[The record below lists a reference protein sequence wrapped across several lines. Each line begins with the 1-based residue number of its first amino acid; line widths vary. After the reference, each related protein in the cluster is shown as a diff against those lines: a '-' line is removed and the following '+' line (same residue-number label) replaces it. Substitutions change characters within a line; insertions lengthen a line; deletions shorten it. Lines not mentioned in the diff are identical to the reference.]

1 MNVDKTESKET
12 VKNLLTMHG
21 PAVYRIHVR
30 GRVDPRQ
37 SERLAGMQ
45 LTEIYG
51 SNGTP
56 ETILVGRLLDQA
68 ALAGLLES
76 LYEMHLPVLSANCM
90 GAEEA

>member
-1 MNVDKTESKET
+1 MNVDKTKSKET

-45 LTEIYG
+45 LTEICG

-68 ALAGLLES
+68 ALSGLLES
-76 LYEMHLPVLSANCM
+76 LYEMHLPVLSADCM